1 MASEGPDLTE
11 VIEEYKNASPE
22 ERGQV
27 KALLSF
33 LGMSTEKIAN
43 LEAALSPHNSFR
55 DKQRALDDLDR
66 DFGRAVASTVG
77 DPSGCKILNAFT
89 KRKRKRYLDL
99 NGRSHA
105 INFC

>member
-1 MASEGPDLTE
+1 MASEGPDLRQA
-11 VIEEYKNASPE
+11 IEEYKDASPE

-43 LEAALSPHNSFR
+43 LEAALSPPNAFR
-55 DKQRALDDLDR
+55 DKQKALDDLDR
-66 DFGRAVASTVG
+66 DFGRAVASTAD
-77 DPSGCKILNAFT
+77 DPQRVQDL
-89 KRKRKRYLDL
+89 KRVYEEERKRYLNL

-105 INFC
+105 INLW